1 MSGEHTERLL
11 PDSTGDPVS
20 FTRTSAPVGRFAR
33 WRMMLMTFL
42 GLTALLTL
50 SACGGAT
57 SNGSGGATTPGDTPS
72 STSSGSSNTG
82 GPVTATDNGDG
93 TITVQHS
100 QGTTEVPANPEKV
113 FVFDLGVMDTMN
125 AIGVKPAGVPEAQY
139 PESLQGIAEGA
150 EKIGAMKEPDFE
162 TIATSGP
169 DLIITSGRTAE
180 AYGELSKIAPT
191 VNLAVD
197 MTDPLESFE
206 ANAKVIGTIF
216 GKTEAVDGKLRGIE
230 GKIEDARSTLKEAG
244 KGSGLIVL
252 TSAGEVTA
260 YGAGSRFGLIHDL
273 LGIPTAADVKAEGAH
288 GESISF
294 EYIAETNPDLLFVI
308 DRDAATGEGGQAAD
322 AVLDNDLVNGTNA
335 ARNGDI
341 IQLDPT
347 NWYVVGYGLNSLPQ
361 MINQVVNGVVTEST
375 TGGTDTI
382 SDN

>member
-33 WRMMLMTFL
+33 WRMMLMAFL
-42 GLTALLTL
+42 GLTALVTL

-125 AIGVKPAGVPEAQY
+125 AIGVQPAGVPEAQY

-162 TIATSGP
+162 TIATAGP

-216 GKTEAVDGKLRGIE
+216 GKTEAVEGKLRGIE
-230 GKIEDARSTLKEAG
+230 GKIEDAKATIKEAG

-273 LGIPTAADVKAEGAH
+273 LGVPTAADVKAEGAH

-341 IQLDPT
+341 IKLDPT

-361 MINQVVNGVVTEST
+361 MIDQVVNGVVTEST
-375 TGGTDTI
+375 TGGTDAT
-382 SDN
+382 SDS

>member
-1 MSGEHTERLL
+1 MSTRSTRS

-20 FTRTSAPVGRFAR
+20 FTRTSSPVGRFAR
-33 WRMMLMTFL
+33 WRMMLMAFL
-42 GLTALLTL
+42 GLTALVTL
-50 SACGGAT
+50 SACGGDAST
-57 SNGSGGATTPGDTPS
+57 GSGSSTGSTSPAGSPS
-72 STSSGSSNTG
+72 STSSGSSNA
-82 GPVTATDNGDG
+82 GPVSATDNGNG

-125 AIGVKPAGVPEAQY
+125 AIGVKPAGVPEAKY

-162 TIATSGP
+162 TIATAAP

-197 MTDPLESFE
+197 MKDPLASFE
-206 ANAKVIGTIF
+206 ANAQAIGTIF
-216 GKTEAVDGKLRGIE
+216 GKTDAVEGKLEGIE
-230 GKIEDARSTLKEAG
+230 GKIEDARSTLKEAD

-260 YGAGSRFGLIHDL
+260 YGSGSRFGLIHDV
-273 LGIPTAADVKAEGAH
+273 LGVPTAADVKTEGAH

-294 EYIAETNPDLLFVI
+294 EYIAETNPDLLFVV
-308 DRDAATGEGGQAAD
+308 DRDAASGEGGQAAN

-347 NWYVVGYGLNSLPQ
+347 NWYIVGYGLNSLPQ
-361 MINQVVNGVVTEST
+361 MIDQVVNGVVTEST
-375 TGGTDTI
+375 TGTDAS

>member
-1 MSGEHTERLL
+1 M
-11 PDSTGDPVS
+11 S

-33 WRMMLMTFL
+33 WRMLLMTFL
-42 GLTALLTL
+42 GLTALVTL
-50 SACGGAT
+50 SACGGAA
-57 SNGSGGATTPGDTPS
+57 SNGSGGE
-72 STSSGSSNTG
+72 STSAGAASSSSAPAGSGESRPPG
-82 GPVTATDNGDG
+82 KAATVQDNGNG
-93 TITVQHS
+93 TFTVDHA

-162 TIATSGP
+162 TIATAGP

-197 MTDPLESFE
+197 MTNPLESFE

-216 GKTEAVDGKLRGIE
+216 GKTEAVEGKLKGLE
-230 GKIEDARSTLKEAG
+230 GKIEDAKATIKEADQG
-244 KGSGLIVL
+244 NGLIVL

-273 LGIPTAADVKAEGAH
+273 LGVPTAADVKAEGAH

-294 EYIAETNPDLLFVI
+294 EYIAEANPDLLFVI
-308 DRDAATGEGGQAAD
+308 DRDAATGEGGLAAD

-335 ARNGDI
+335 ARNGKI
-341 IQLDPT
+341 IKLDPT

-361 MINQVVNGVVTEST
+361 MIDQVVNGVVTEST
-375 TGGTDTI
+375 TGGTDAT
-382 SDN
+382 SDS

>member
-1 MSGEHTERLL
+1 MTGEHTERLL

-162 TIATSGP
+162 TIATAGP

-197 MTDPLESFE
+197 MTNPLESFE

-216 GKTEAVDGKLRGIE
+216 GKTEAVEGKLKGIE
-230 GKIEDARSTLKEAG
+230 GKIEDAKATIKEADQG
-244 KGSGLIVL
+244 NGLIVL

-273 LGIPTAADVKAEGAH
+273 LGVPTAADVKAEGTH

-335 ARNGDI
+335 ARNGKI
-341 IQLDPT
+341 IKLDPT
-347 NWYVVGYGLNSLPQ
+347 NWYIVGYGLNSLPQ
-361 MINQVVNGVVTEST
+361 MIDQVVNGVVTEST
-375 TGGTDTI
+375 TGGTDAT
-382 SDN
+382 SDS